1 MNMLAPV
8 AMVRLRI
15 QVPQREAAAAT
26 HAIARLG
33 LLHLIDIAH
42 GRSDVM
48 PTGTEQ
54 QLAEHLALR
63 NRVRRIADRLEVTTP
78 PIAGR
83 IDEPLV
89 TDFGLELRAL
99 ESACAPIEAAVES
112 AWERRATACARQ
124 TAAGRVFEHAQ
135 RLERAQLDVGRF
147 LSARFV
153 ALRLVSGSQQALE
166 ALAALL
172 MPMPCALVPVD
183 AGPAGTLAV
192 VGVPASTADRLDSAL
207 RLVQLETIGP
217 EVLAQSASVEAAGA
231 ALGEARGEEEVAGE
245 ALAALG
251 IEHGQAVT
259 DLLARAEACALL
271 VQAQVRFGA
280 TGRFVVISG
289 WIPEHAV
296 GAVRAAV
303 TAVSPG
309 AVIDVEQPRDLPE
322 AARAA
327 LRIPIFHRNPL
338 LLRPFQPLIELY
350 GTPQY
355 GEVQPTA
362 FFAVSFLLMFGL
374 MFGDVGH
381 GGTLAFAGYCLF
393 RFVPRF
399 LDYGI
404 LLAEAGTASMLF
416 GVLYGSVFGVEG
428 LLPVLWLSPLH
439 DLPSFM
445 RIAVAF
451 GVVLVSIGLALNVI
465 NTWRA
470 GERATAL
477 FGLRGL
483 FGAFLYWTSLA
494 LVARA
499 VMPRALTVPD
509 WLLWLLVLS
518 AAALIALRAPLVGRL
533 EPARR
538 TGAVDS
544 TPRWLRALEGSVEL
558 VDTLFSYFANT
569 ISFVRIAAFAAVHA
583 GVFIAM
589 FAVSD
594 TLADMTFGRPLSIA
608 ALVAGNIVLV
618 LLEGLTVSVQVL
630 RLEYYEFFG
639 KFFRGGGELYRPLM
653 LHSNPKG
660 GVP

>member
-1 MNMLAPV
+1 MLAPV
-8 AMVRLRI
+8 PMVRVRI
-15 QVPQREAAAAT
+15 QVPQREGAAAT

-48 PTGTEQ
+48 PSGTEQ

-63 NRVRRIADRLEVTTP
+63 NRIRRIADRLEVGAP

-89 TDFGLELRAL
+89 TDFGFELRAL
-99 ESACAPIEAAVES
+99 EAACEPVEASVER
-112 AWERRATACARQ
+112 AWERRSVAVAR
-124 TAAGRVFEHAQ
+124 AAVASRTLEHAR
-135 RLERAQLDVGRF
+135 RLDRAGLDVRRL

-166 ALAALL
+166 ALTALL
-172 MPMPCALVPVD
+172 MPMSCALIPVE
-183 AGPAGTLAV
+183 AGAGGTLAV
-192 VGVPASTADRLDSAL
+192 VAVPASAADRLDSAL

-217 EVLAQSASVEAAGA
+217 DALVQSASVEAAEA
-231 ALGEARGEEEVAGE
+231 ALRGARGEEEAAGD
-245 ALAALG
+245 ALARLR
-251 IEHGQAVT
+251 IDQSKAVME
-259 DLLARAEACALL
+259 LLAHAEACVLL
-271 VQAQVRFGA
+271 VQANIRFGA

-296 GAVRAAV
+296 GAIRAAV
-303 TAVSPG
+303 AAVSPA
-309 AVIDVEQPRDLPE
+309 AVVDAEQARDMPE
-322 AARAA
+322 TARAA

-355 GEVQPTA
+355 QEVQPTA

-381 GGTLAFAGYCLF
+381 GATLAFAGYCLF
-393 RFVPRF
+393 RFVPHF

-428 LLPVLWLSPLH
+428 LLPVVWLSPLH

-451 GVVLVSIGLALNVI
+451 GVVLVSIGLALNVV
-465 NTWRA
+465 NSWRA
-470 GERATAL
+470 GERAAAL

-499 VMPRALTVPD
+499 VMPRALTVPA
-509 WLLWLLVLS
+509 WLLWTLVLS
-518 AAALIALRAPLVGRL
+518 AAALVAMRAPVVAHL

-538 TGAVDS
+538 TRTADS
-544 TPRWLRALEGSVEL
+544 TPRWLGALEGSVEL

-608 ALVAGNIVLV
+608 ALIAGNIVLV

-653 LHSNPKG
+653 LRSNGKG